1 MAEDGVSWGFRFHV
15 KITLDVVPPELLDA
29 DLDEDLEREAAAL
42 GHGRH
47 RATAEVAAPD
57 HLPDDLRHQRLA
69 VGVNLG
75 KNNDTFWIFS

>member
-1 MAEDGVSWGFRFHV
+1 MY
-15 KITLDVVPPELLDA
+15 VVPPELLDA

-47 RATAEVAAPD
+47 GAAEVAAPD
-57 HLPDDLRHQRLA
+57 HLADDLRHQRLA

-75 KNNDTFWIFS
+75 KNNDTFWICS